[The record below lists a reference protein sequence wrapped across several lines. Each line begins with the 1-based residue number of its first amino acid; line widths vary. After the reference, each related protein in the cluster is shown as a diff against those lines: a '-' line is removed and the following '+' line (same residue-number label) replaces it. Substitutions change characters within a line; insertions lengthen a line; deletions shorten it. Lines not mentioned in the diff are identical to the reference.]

1 MTSILPKT
9 FTQKLKSKS
18 FIRDLSMFLNKDGPI
33 WLTIKSLAHDLE
45 SHKVDYAI
53 IGGLAVYAHGY
64 ERTTTDCDI
73 LLSKA
78 DYEKFMAK
86 LVNLGLEPKFQGAR
100 KKNSTGNGD
109 RTRMGKLRQEFHENS
124 TEPTVSW
131 PYATTWAGVSV
142 DVIME
147 GEYPGDGLIGPVSF
161 PDPKVCQENI
171 DNMKFI
177 SLPKLIDLKLTSYK
191 RVPAGRIKDC
201 CDVVELI
208 KTLKLKLSFSSLLD
222 PSVRNEFEQLVR
234 DLEKDEQKTNINEE

>member
-100 KKNSTGNGD
+100 KKFISNSTP
-109 RTRMGKLRQEFHENS
+109 RTMI
-124 TEPTVSW
+124 PD
-131 PYATTWAGVSV
+131 A
-142 DVIME
+142 
-147 GEYPGDGLIGPVSF
+147 YPGDGLIGPVSF

>member
-78 DYEKFMAK
+78 
-86 LVNLGLEPKFQGAR
+86 
-100 KKNSTGNGD
+100 
-109 RTRMGKLRQEFHENS
+109 
-124 TEPTVSW
+124 
-131 PYATTWAGVSV
+131 
-142 DVIME
+142 
-147 GEYPGDGLIGPVSF
+147 YPGDGLIGPVSF

>member
-1 MTSILPKT
+1 MASILRKSL
-9 FTQKLKSKS
+9 TQKLKSRS
-18 FIRDLSMFLNKDGPI
+18 VFQDLSMFLNKDGPV
-33 WLTIKSLAHDLE
+33 WLTIKSLTNGLE

-64 ERTTTDCDI
+64 ERTTTGCDI

-86 LVNLGLEPKFQGAR
+86 LVNLGLKPKFQ
-100 KKNSTGNGD
+100 
-109 RTRMGKLRQEFHENS
+109 
-124 TEPTVSW
+124 
-131 PYATTWAGVSV
+131 
-142 DVIME
+142 
-147 GEYPGDGLIGPVSF
+147 YPGDGLIGPVSF

-177 SLPKLIDLKLTSYK
+177 SLPKLIDLKLASYK
-191 RVPAGRIKDC
+191 RLPAGRIKDC

-234 DLEKDEQKTNINEE
+234 DLEKDEQKININEE